1 MRRHAR
7 RLLAGGLGVGLVVAG
22 VGAAALWTRAVPGT
36 PHTRPVHAASRAE
49 EPAPGLTPQ
58 AIETRRAEVAH
69 AHAGAG
75 EPAPPLRPADL
86 EALRAEVA
94 RVHAGMEQLQRRS
107 AAMSRELA
115 ALRAQRP
122 GVDQDQ
128 APRGREV
135 RQSAGAGTGVGTTAH
150 TPATTLED
158 EDAQAQVQTQIEG
171 FEGTLVEE
179 AVDPG
184 WASAVQLALQ
194 EAFDRQAMAGLH
206 LVEADCR
213 TSLCRLELVLDGAL
227 SPGEAFEPLVHFAPW
242 DGPWFAHID
251 EASGVAVVYL
261 AREGDA
267 LPRARE

>member
-1 MRRHAR
+1 M
-7 RLLAGGLGVGLVVAG
+7 AG
-22 VGAAALWTRAVPGT
+22 VGAAALWIQAVPGT
-36 PHTRPVHAASRAE
+36 SHPRPVHAVSRAE
-49 EPAPGLTPQ
+49 EPAPRLMPQ
-58 AIETRRAEVAH
+58 AVETRRAE
-69 AHAGAG
+69 
-75 EPAPPLRPADL
+75 EPASPLRPDDL

-94 RVHAGMEQLQRRS
+94 RVQAGMEQLQRHA

-128 APRGREV
+128 APRDRELHQ
-135 RQSAGAGTGVGTTAH
+135 RPRAGTGEDATAR

-158 EDAQAQVQTQIEG
+158 EDVQAQVQTQIEG

-179 AVDPG
+179 ATDPG

-194 EAFDRQAMAGLH
+194 EAIDREAIAGLR

-213 TSLCRLELVLDGAL
+213 TSLCRIELVLDG
-227 SPGEAFEPLVHFAPW
+227 SMPPGEAFEPLIHSAPW

-261 AREGDA
+261 SREGDA
-267 LPRARE
+267 LPQARE